1 VRRGS
6 LGEGGRGARRRQ
18 QPRMMWRTKAVGRAE
33 RAAEATRIT
42 EDGGRREDE
51 SGGRGRGHEGA
62 NRGRD
67 GRQHLPSRGLI
78 VGGGEL

>member
-1 VRRGS
+1 MRRGS